1 MTRHKVTDTLPEKSH
16 VPWLHMVI
24 IQNELKPE
32 LDGLH
37 IFLAPDLSLLTN
49 ESYLQI

>member
-1 MTRHKVTDTLPEKSH
+1 
-16 VPWLHMVI
+16 MVI

-49 ESYLQI
+49 ESYLISNIGKQ